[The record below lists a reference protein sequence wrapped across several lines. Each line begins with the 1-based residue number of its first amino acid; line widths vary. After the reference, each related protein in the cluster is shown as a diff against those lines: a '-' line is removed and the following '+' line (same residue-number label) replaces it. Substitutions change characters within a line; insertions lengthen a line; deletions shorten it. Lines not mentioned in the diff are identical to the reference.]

1 MAEHRERRYIVG
13 YQVEIRKGLWDRVK
27 TLSAPRI
34 PASLWLA
41 GCLSTAFACAML
53 VGMKWGIAVMGLWL
67 LGHGTMVVLTQVDP
81 HWDDVMLAQLVRR
94 YKAAYDAG

>member
-1 MAEHRERRYIVG
+1 MAEHRERRYIIG
-13 YQVEIRKGLWDRVK
+13 YQVEIRKGLWARVT
-27 TLSAPRI
+27 TLGAPRI

-41 GCLSTAFACAML
+41 GCLSAAFACAML
-53 VGMKWGIAVMGLWL
+53 VGVKWGIVVMGVWL
-67 LGHGTMVVLTQVDP
+67 LGHGAMVALTQMDP